1 MEIDQQKFVPDEKT
15 QKEREELKRMT
26 NEMSSEVG
34 SYEQKA
40 IKNNGLVLS
49 LNSMKQQEQ
58 SLGG

>member
-15 QKEREELKRMT
+15 QKERDELKRMT

-34 SYEQKA
+34 SYEQKT

>member
-26 NEMSSEVG
+26 NEMSSEVD
-34 SYEQKA
+34 SYEQEA
-40 IKNNGLVLS
+40 IKSNGLVLS